1 MFSKG
6 HGSSFPPYRPEGA
19 GPRGLRRKM
28 SIPRPGLGLRGRAWR
43 HIRHRGR
50 ALKTLL
56 LTSKLNVLLAFVP
69 LCFVAVAIE
78 PRVGEEAAA
87 ALGLVAAMASLA
99 PLAERLGFVTEALA
113 EYTNDAIGGL
123 LMASFGNATEL
134 IICIAALRKNEL
146 RVVQLSMLGSI
157 LSNLLLV
164 LGTALAVGG
173 TKHRRGQRFNPK
185 GTVASVAML
194 FLGALTFLLCGQL
207 GAPRPMPD
215 QEDRLVGGEFSEW
228 HELPDSL
235 VLDVSRGASLCLLVS
250 YGFFLLFQLKTH
262 KHLFEDEKDGGE
274 GEEEGPGVGGGDGD
288 RPTVLAVESLELR
301 GSSGSG
307 SEEEEEERIR
317 EREGLLPLR
326 VPGSVD
332 PEVGAP
338 RPRPGPAEPVP
349 EIPLF
354 DAVLWLTLIT
364 VLVAVLSDLVVKGI
378 EKGASE
384 SLRIPTTFTT
394 TILLP
399 IIGNAAE
406 HASAIVFAYKNRMEI
421 TMGIAIGSSTQI
433 AIFVVP
439 FCVLV
444 AWALGEPLTLN
455 FRPFETLSLMASVAI
470 VYVIIQDGR
479 SNWLKGAVLLLAYLI
494 LAIAFWVLPW
504 TETGV
509 DAGAEAALPVPVV
522 LAAPPGDR

>member
-19 GPRGLRRKM
+19 GPRGGLRRMM
-28 SIPRPGLGLRGRAWR
+28 SIPRPGLGFRGRAWR
-43 HIRHRGR
+43 QIRHRGR

-69 LCFVAVAIE
+69 LCFVALAIE

-173 TKHRRGQRFNPK
+173 TKHRHGQRFNPK

-215 QEDRLVGGEFSEW
+215 QDDRLVGGDFSEW

-274 GEEEGPGVGGGDGD
+274 GEGEGPGVGGEDGD
-288 RPTVLAVESLELR
+288 RSTVLAVESLELR
-301 GSSGSG
+301 DASG
-307 SEEEEEERIR
+307 SEEEEEDRI
-317 EREGLLPLR
+317 REGLLPLR
-326 VPGSVD
+326 VSGSAD

-338 RPRPGPAEPVP
+338 RPGPSAAAPEP

-378 EKGASE
+378 EKGGSE

-509 DAGAEAALPVPVV
+509 DAGAEAALPVPAVP
-522 LAAPPGDR
+522 AAPPGDR